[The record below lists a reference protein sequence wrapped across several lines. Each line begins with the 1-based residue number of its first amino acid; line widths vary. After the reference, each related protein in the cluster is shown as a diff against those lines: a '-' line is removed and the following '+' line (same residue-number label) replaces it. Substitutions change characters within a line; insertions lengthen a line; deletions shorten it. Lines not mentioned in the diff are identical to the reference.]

1 MSPMGESCSAES
13 CSDKSWFTESCFD
26 EMCLG
31 GSGRR
36 RWRRSYDTEADKPVG
51 MGRGNFPGGDRN
63 SGSDAPHPCSV
74 LAGTV
79 WREISASGGDGRWVR
94 AARRL
99 DNGAHYPRHH
109 FYDTGAAAIRPGY
122 SRETLIVSSL
132 VGEIVV
138 RFRAGDWNFST
149 GHELHHEYW
158 RTERNR
164 GDHAV

>member
-1 MSPMGESCSAES
+1 
-13 CSDKSWFTESCFD
+13 
-26 EMCLG
+26 
-31 GSGRR
+31 
-36 RWRRSYDTEADKPVG
+36 

-138 RFRAGDWNFST
+138 RFRAGDWNFSA

-158 RTERNR
+158 RSERNR
-164 GDHAV
+164 GDHAVCDCVSDLPDQGVPPHPSEGSRASSGVDDSRI